1 MKKMLI
7 LLILLLCISTNVKA
21 SATEKEQVTL
31 IKCMS
36 ASTAWVENN
45 GKKQVIRLI
54 AYDEKDTSLN
64 ETIKKYTCSELT
76 KATKIEIAYDTE
88 SDKQD
93 KYHRELVWVYV
104 DDVLLQQKL
113 IEQGYGEV
121 NNAKK
126 VYEHTDLLCDSEKK
140 AIDNKSGIWASGEES
155 EDYCKSGL
163 IITTTK
169 KVEKKVKVA
178 KKKEESPFK
187 LILICLV
194 GIVILCITFGR
205 GLKHEKK

>member
-1 MKKMLI
+1 MKKKII
-7 LLILLLCISTNVKA
+7 LFILLLCFATNVKA
-21 SATEKEQVTL
+21 AATEKEQVSL

-64 ETIKKYTCSELT
+64 DVIEAFTCNELT

-104 DDVLLQQKL
+104 DDELLQKRL
-113 IEQGYGEV
+113 IEKGYGEV

-126 VYEHTDLLCDSEKK
+126 VYEHTDMLCDAEKN
-140 AIDNKSGIWASGEES
+140 AIDSHQGIWESGEEA
-155 EDYCKSGL
+155 EDYCKSGVVVK
-163 IITTTK
+163 TTK
-169 KVEKKVKVA
+169 KVKRKEKVVT
-178 KKKEESPFK
+178 KKEETPYK
-187 LILICLV
+187 TILVLLV
-194 GIVILCITFGR
+194 GIVVLCITLGWR
-205 GLKHEKK
+205 RKK